1 MAGPTLIPSSQQ
13 SGLERAG
20 EFFGDIFG
28 GLQQVGSALSPALPA
43 VVGGL
48 LTNEAYDRLS
58 NIGEQSILGTT
69 VGGVRVP
76 GAMEIAERGQAESQF
91 RPFTVT
97 TPTGAMF
104 TARMGGQPAM
114 PSFNQLGGPV
124 TTDFQGQLQPLGQP
138 SMALPPNI
146 DQLISQIDMQIPG
159 QMPQPGQLSPI
170 EAKGRLLD
178 LLRSAPSSSQFAPP
192 PGMPARP
199 EMPMQQT
206 ADMVQFTDPVTGRQM
221 SGSGTLAQ
229 YRRQLKDYY
238 DATPGSQQ
246 YYEGLERQ
254 QQRERFPDL
263 FGIAQP
269 ERPTAQPTTG
279 GLEVGMTLSPQEQ
292 ALQQQLFGG
301 AGGFFGQ
308 AQMPTAA
315 REQAIFERMRAA
327 QRPEEQRQRLALEE
341 RLAAQGRL
349 GTSSAAYGGAT
360 PEMLAMA
367 TAQEEARTRSML
379 GAMQQAQAEQMQ
391 QAGLGQQFLGASYLP
406 QAQLLAAAQPAQRMA
421 ELQQQAQLYGTG
433 LFGETALSGIESR
446 LLAEQA
452 RANLLGGIG
461 SNILAGMFTPALA
474 KDGTVIDAGGFDLG
488 GLFGGV
494 TKGLGNIWN
503 TINPFD

>member
-1 MAGPTLIPSSQQ
+1 MSNGVSD
-13 SGLERAG
+13 
-20 EFFGDIFG
+20 FFQDIYG
-28 GLQQVGSALSPALPA
+28 GLKQVGSALSPAIPA

-58 NIGEQSILGTT
+58 RIGEQSVLGTT
-69 VGGVRVP
+69 VDGVRVP

-104 TARMGGQPAM
+104 TARMGGQPIQTM
-114 PSFNQLGGPV
+114 PV
-124 TTDFQGQLQPLGQP
+124 TSPGGFSPAAPP
-138 SMALPPNI
+138 SMMLPPGI
-146 DQLISQIDMQIPG
+146 DQLVSQIDMQIPG
-159 QMPQPGQLSPI
+159 QMPQPGQLTPT
-170 EAKGRLLD
+170 EARGRLLD
-178 LLRSAPSSSQFAPP
+178 LLGSAPSSSQFAPP

-199 EMPMQQT
+199 EMPMMQT

-221 SGSGTLAQ
+221 SGSGTLQQ

-292 ALQQQLFGG
+292 AMQQQLFGG
-301 AGGFFGQ
+301 AGDFFGQ

-327 QRPEEQRQRLALEE
+327 QRPEEERQRLALEE

-349 GTSSAAYGGAT
+349 GTRSAAYGGAT
-360 PEMLAMA
+360 PEQLAMA

-433 LFGETALSGIESR
+433 LFGETAMSGLESR

-461 SNILAGMFTPALA
+461 SNILAGMFTPQVT
-474 KDGTVIDAGGFDLG
+474 KSGTVIDPGGLGDLG

-494 TKGLGNIWN
+494 TEGLGNI
-503 TINPFD
+503 IRGIGGIFD